1 MKRGKRQ
8 RKGKR
13 YGEREGGRRK
23 QEQAQKY

>member
-13 YGEREGGRRK
+13 SVEREGGRRK
-23 QEQAQKY
+23 QEQAQKH